1 MNVKLHMGEH
11 EGEITIPSEW
21 APYSPPKLLYI
32 LLLVAF
38 IGFLWSSS
46 IEGGMSEDCEEIS
59 NREPEDL
66 EPYEGYGCGYV
77 EMIDLCC
84 VIIPLLFSFIL
95 LLMGF
100 KGKVKEE

>member
-1 MNVKLHMGEH
+1 MDTK
-11 EGEITIPSEW
+11 EGEIAIPSEW

-59 NREPEDL
+59 NREPEDRL
-66 EPYEGYGCGYV
+66 PYEGYGCGYV

-84 VIIPLLFSFIL
+84 VIIPLVFSFIL
-95 LLMGF
+95 LLMRF